1 MFLGLGLSSLTGSE
15 REEQAMPPI
24 LLFILLLIF
33 TFVVVLYL
41 LRPTKTEAAVQQHLK
56 NIQVAHPDSPV
67 NSILKEEGYS
77 SNPALSR
84 MIRQIPG
91 AVGTLDLIRQSGQQW
106 DVSVVMSSSL
116 LATVLVSWI
125 ASFFLPGILFAVLA
139 GMMAGSV
146 PYIYLLIMREARF
159 RRCDQLL
166 PEAIDLMARGLRAG
180 HALTAVLEMVGNE
193 MAEPIAS
200 EFRRLHEEHAL
211 GLTLR
216 DATLNMISRLP
227 RDDMRFLATAILLQ
241 KETGGNLALILDKT
255 ANVARER
262 ARLRGQLRIY
272 TAQGR
277 ITGWIL
283 CLMPFIMFGLL
294 SMVNWK
300 TEKILFTD
308 DLGRTAVY
316 SGLVFMAIG
325 ILVIRKII
333 NVKV

>member
-1 MFLGLGLSSLTGSE
+1 
-15 REEQAMPPI
+15 MPPT
-24 LLFILLLIF
+24 LLFILLLML
-33 TFVVVLYL
+33 TFAIAFYF
-41 LRPTKTEAAVQQHLK
+41 LRPTKTETAVQQRLDD
-56 NIQVAHPDSPV
+56 IVDSRLETTAGGV
-67 NSILKEEGYS
+67 TILKEEGYS
-77 SNPALSR
+77 SNPEISA
-84 MIRQIPG
+84 MVKQIPG
-91 AVGTLDLIRQSGQQW
+91 AFGTLNLIRQAGQIW
-106 DVSVVMSSSL
+106 AVSTVMGISL
-116 LATVLVSWI
+116 LSTALVAWI
-125 ASFFLPGILFAVLA
+125 ASYFLPGFVLPILA
-139 GMMAGSV
+139 GMMAGSI
-146 PYIYLLIMREARF
+146 PYIYLVVQREIRF
-159 RRCDQLL
+159 RKCDQLL

-193 MAEPIAS
+193 TGEPIAG
-200 EFRRLHEEHAL
+200 EFRRLHEEHQL

-216 DATLNMISRLP
+216 DATLNMVSRLP
-227 RDDMRFLATAILLQ
+227 RDDVRFLATAILLQ
-241 KETGGNLALILDKT
+241 KETGGNLAAILDKT
-255 ANVARER
+255 GAVARER

-316 SGLVFMAIG
+316 AGLIFMAIG

-333 NVKV
+333 NVKI